1 LALLRRDGHYGLENR
16 EARRVTAASQFT
28 LVLAYL
34 IEDPTKAH
42 FVIHIS
48 PSFSYVSEF
57 SSGRFLELLGW
68 AHFSGHCPFF
78 ESNCYYRYVYES
90 PVDRGDA
97 HGRQQQVDYA
107 HQRVQRLADAL
118 PSIYAQVHDIYAKLG
133 AIPDLFPSLA
143 QFGPQP
149 LPDFSDE
156 APPWV
161 GEAKVEEHRQVED
174 TLKNAEED
182 DRRLGTVEYML
193 WGTGDKLEEAVHF
206 VLESELGFQVSR
218 TPKGSTVDRLVKLPG
233 TDIAFGVE
241 ITGLN
246 DAIKKRSNKIT
257 QALAFLQEREGN
269 ERPIILANTYNDRPL
284 TDRASLEDFT
294 REALDLMT
302 PNGIVGMTTLTLYEI
317 WKAVTYG
324 GHDITDIATELYNH
338 GGGDFNFAKG

>member
-1 LALLRRDGHYGLENR
+1 MRRDGHYGSENR
-16 EARRVTAASQFT
+16 EAGRITAANRFI
-28 LVLAYL
+28 LVLGYL

-42 FVIHIS
+42 FVIHVSPTFRYIS
-48 PSFSYVSEF
+48 ELT
-57 SSGRFLELLGW
+57 SGRFLELLGW

-78 ESNCYYRYVYES
+78 GSDCYFRYVYES
-90 PVDRGDA
+90 PIDRQGVDSY
-97 HGRQQQVDYA
+97 RQQVHHA
-107 HQRVQRLADAL
+107 HQRFQKLAEVL
-118 PSIYAQVHDIYAKLG
+118 PGIYDQVHDIYSKLG

-156 APPWV
+156 APSWV
-161 GEAKVEEHRQVED
+161 NEAKVEEHRQVED
-174 TLKNAEED
+174 TLKKAEED
-182 DRRLGTVEYML
+182 DRRLRTAEYIL
-193 WGTGDKLEEAVHF
+193 WGTGDRLEEAVHF
-206 VLESELGFQVSR
+206 VLETELGLEVSR

-294 REALDLMT
+294 GEALDLMT

-317 WKAVTYG
+317 WKAATYG

-338 GGGDFNFAKG
+338 PGGEFNFAKG